1 MEDKLSKIP
10 LSELLKMNPENPSL
24 CENEYGKRQTVLELS
39 QNINLNKLERW
50 FLVQKKNIIPGF
62 LYSKKEYY
70 SLFEDKN
77 EAEKQWNQLNRRC
90 CGAIV
95 TYFINESEYE
105 DEIIKSIEDLMNTDI
120 YERCQSLIRNN
131 FNNIYEYER
140 YAEIDIRK

>member
-1 MEDKLSKIP
+1 MVLNILNSIRRKNGRKLSKIP

-50 FLVQKKNIIPGF
+50 FLVQKKNVIPGF

-77 EAEKQWNQLNRRC
+77 
-90 CGAIV
+90 
-95 TYFINESEYE
+95 
-105 DEIIKSIEDLMNTDI
+105 TDI
-120 YERCQSLIRNN
+120 YGVVNH
-131 FNNIYEYER
+131 
-140 YAEIDIRK
+140 